1 MQPAAAAVRP
11 LSMADVAAR
20 AGVSHQTVSRV
31 VNGHPSVAPHTRE
44 RVEQAIAELGYRPN
58 IAARAL
64 VTGSTRTI
72 GLVTVKINQYGPAQ
86 TMLGLEKAARA
97 AGYSLS
103 VSILDDATAG
113 AMRDAVDTFVSQ
125 RVDAIVAL
133 STYDDAAEAL
143 SMLESPVP
151 LVAVQVGGDEERPAV
166 GVDQVTGARLAT
178 RHLLELG
185 HRTVHHVA
193 GPADS
198 QEARG
203 RIEGWRAELEAAGA
217 PVPEQLRGD
226 WTPSSGYAAGRQL
239 AQRIADG
246 EEITAVFLAN
256 DQMALGLLSAFHES
270 GIEAP
275 DDVSVV
281 GFDDLPEAPYF
292 TPPLTTVRQDF
303 AELGRRGVQLVLAR
317 LRGEDLHPRAGAGA
331 ARRAGQHRPGQGLG
345 ARLTREMLA
354 LTMTGL
360 THERPQPPRAK
371 GSPDVTMDAG
381 AAITGGRT
389 ALGIEFGSTRIK
401 AVLIGPDHAP
411 LAVGSHDWENQFV
424 DRLWTYSLDAVWTGV
439 QQSFAALA
447 DDVRRRHGVELT
459 TVGALGRVGDDAR
472 LPRVRRR
479 RCAAHAVPHL
489 AQHEHGSG
497 GRAAQRG
504 VRLQHPA
511 PVERRAPLPGDP
523 GLARITSVGWTT

>member
-1 MQPAAAAVRP
+1 MVQPVAAAARP

-31 VNGHPSVAPHTRE
+31 VNGHPSVAPATRE

-58 IAARAL
+58 VAARAL

-113 AMRDAVDTFVSQ
+113 AMRDAVDAFVAQ

-143 SMLESPVP
+143 SSLAPPVP
-151 LVAVQVGGDEERPAV
+151 LVAVQVGGDEDRPAV
-166 GVDQVTGARLAT
+166 GVDQETGARLAV
-178 RHLLELG
+178 RHLLDLG

-198 QEARG
+198 KEARG
-203 RIEGWRAELEAAGA
+203 RIAGWRAELEAAGA
-217 PVPEQLRGD
+217 AVPEPLRGD

-239 AQRIADG
+239 ADRIRAGQDV
-246 EEITAVFLAN
+246 TAVFLAN
-256 DQMALGLLSAFHES
+256 DQMALGLLAAFHEA
-270 GIEAP
+270 GLEAP

-317 LRGEDLHPRAGAGA
+317 LRGEDLHPRPVPAQLIV
-331 ARRAGQHRPGQGLG
+331 RAS
-345 ARLTREMLA
+345 
-354 LTMTGL
+354 TG
-360 THERPQPPRAK
+360 PAK
-371 GSPDVTMDAG
+371 TGSSA
-381 AAITGGRT
+381 
-389 ALGIEFGSTRIK
+389 
-401 AVLIGPDHAP
+401 
-411 LAVGSHDWENQFV
+411 
-424 DRLWTYSLDAVWTGV
+424 
-439 QQSFAALA
+439 
-447 DDVRRRHGVELT
+447 
-459 TVGALGRVGDDAR
+459 
-472 LPRVRRR
+472 
-479 RCAAHAVPHL
+479 
-489 AQHEHGSG
+489 
-497 GRAAQRG
+497 
-504 VRLQHPA
+504 
-511 PVERRAPLPGDP
+511 
-523 GLARITSVGWTT
+523 

>member
-1 MQPAAAAVRP
+1 VQPAAAAVRP

-31 VNGHPSVAPHTRE
+31 VNGHPSVAAHTRE

-103 VSILDDATAG
+103 VSILDDATAA
-113 AMRDAVDTFVSQ
+113 AMREAVDTFVSQ

-143 SMLESPVP
+143 SLLDSPVP

-203 RIEGWRAELEAAGA
+203 RSEGWQAELEAAGA

-226 WTPSSGYAAGRQL
+226 WTPSSGYAVGRQL

-275 DDVSVV
+275 DDVSIV

-317 LRGEDLHPRAGAGA
+317 LQGEDLHPRAVPAQLVV
-331 ARRAGQHRPGQGLG
+331 RAS
-345 ARLTREMLA
+345 
-354 LTMTGL
+354 TG
-360 THERPQPPRAK
+360 PAK
-371 GSPDVTMDAG
+371 EP
-381 AAITGGRT
+381 
-389 ALGIEFGSTRIK
+389 
-401 AVLIGPDHAP
+401 
-411 LAVGSHDWENQFV
+411 
-424 DRLWTYSLDAVWTGV
+424 
-439 QQSFAALA
+439 
-447 DDVRRRHGVELT
+447 
-459 TVGALGRVGDDAR
+459 
-472 LPRVRRR
+472 
-479 RCAAHAVPHL
+479 
-489 AQHEHGSG
+489 
-497 GRAAQRG
+497 
-504 VRLQHPA
+504 
-511 PVERRAPLPGDP
+511 
-523 GLARITSVGWTT
+523 